1 MITGPV
7 ESTKPTVG
15 VTGVVR
21 PTVQCLK
28 EASQVGKAPGV
39 VPSSSQSGSGSQNG
53 SGGEDIHAPEDGGP

>member
-7 ESTKPTVG
+7 ESTKPMAG
-15 VTGVVR
+15 VGVVR

-39 VPSSSQSGSGSQNG
+39 VPSSSQSSSGSQNG